1 MEGQAEGGESAAGP
15 ATPPCREGLPA
26 RPVPRVPGL
35 QLAVE
40 HQGRKEGFLKG
51 STVWPQD
58 APPFTSPSSHAHYQA
73 TSSDLKPAGLSSNPS
88 LTTCSRVTR
97 GKSLSLS
104 GPLFRWA
111 Q

>member
-40 HQGRKEGFLKG
+40 HQGRKEGFLQG
-51 STVWPQD
+51 SSTVWPQD
-58 APPFTSPSSHAHYQA
+58 APPSPPQVAMP
-73 TSSDLKPAGLSSNPS
+73 TTKPQVLI
-88 LTTCSRVTR
+88 
-97 GKSLSLS
+97 
-104 GPLFRWA
+104 
-111 Q
+111 

>member
-40 HQGRKEGFLKG
+40 HQSRKEGFLKG
-51 STVWPQD
+51 SSTVWLQD
-58 APPFTSPSSHAHYQA
+58 ASP
-73 TSSDLKPAGLSSNPS
+73 PS
-88 LTTCSRVTR
+88 LHLPRQPC
-97 GKSLSLS
+97 
-104 GPLFRWA
+104 PLPSHKF
-111 Q
+111 